1 MRAWLC
7 RSWGEP
13 EGLVLDDVPSPAC
26 SPDSVK
32 IRAHAWGVNF
42 ADLVLIAG
50 RYQARPAFPF
60 SPGMEVAGIVEQVG
74 RNVDRFENGDRVAA
88 YVEFGGYADLVVA
101 PASSVM
107 RVPKD
112 VPIADAAAFPLPFAT
127 AALALRRGNVKPS
140 ERVLIAGAAGA
151 VGHACIQLSRLQG
164 AYVYAAVSNEEKA
177 IRARASGANEV
188 LFSISSSLRGDIER
202 AAPGGVDVVFDPVGG
217 DFFENAGGTLAFGGR
232 YVTLGF
238 ASGTIPTAQLNQI
251 LVRHVSVIGSSLGLT
266 CHKAPDLVQSLWPS
280 LEDQFAER
288 TITPNVSAKMPFA
301 ELPVALRKLAD
312 RSVAGRIVLS

>member
-13 EGLVLDDVPSPAC
+13 EALVLDDAPSPAC
-26 SPDSVK
+26 GTDSVK
-32 IRAHAWGVNF
+32 IRVQAWGVNF
-42 ADLVLIAG
+42 ADLVLISG

-74 RNVDRFENGDRVAA
+74 GRVGRFENGDRVAA
-88 YVEFGGYADLVVA
+88 YVEYNGYADFVVA
-101 PASSVM
+101 PASNVM

-112 VPIADAAAFPLPFAT
+112 TAITDAAAFPLPFAT
-127 AALALRRGNVKPS
+127 AALALRRGDVKPG

-151 VGHACIQLSRLQG
+151 VGHACIQLSKLRG
-164 AYVYAAVSNEEKA
+164 AHVYAAVSDEEKA
-177 IRARASGANEV
+177 IRTRASGADEV
-188 LFSISSSLRGDIER
+188 LSSISSSLRIDIER
-202 AAPGGVDVVFDPVGG
+202 VAPGGVDVVFDPVGG
-217 DFFENAGGTLAFGGR
+217 SFFESAQKTLAFGGR

-238 ASGTIPTAQLNQI
+238 ASGTIPRVPLNQV
-251 LVRHVSVIGSSLGLT
+251 LVRHVSIVGSSLGLT
-266 CHKAPDLVQSLWPS
+266 CHKAPELVQSLWPS
-280 LEDQFAER
+280 LEDLLADG

-301 ELPVALRKLAD
+301 ELPDALRKLAD